1 LRKTTTLTEQR
12 IEGYNGPFST
22 TNASGRRSPM
32 DEPVRLIGTSAAIHV
47 IEEEVDCASRSN
59 AKVLITGESGVG
71 KEVVARLIHQRS
83 QRSRSPLVTIN
94 CAGVPDTLL
103 ESELFGHVRGSFTD
117 AHRDKKGWLEQAHFG
132 TIFMDEIGEMSLRMQ
147 ALLLRFLENGEI
159 QRVGSDRTQS
169 IVDVRVIAATNRNL
183 LTRIADKSFREDLYY
198 RLNVIHVPI
207 PPLRDR
213 REDIP
218 HLFAHFVRS
227 YSQKHRVPEPTV
239 PEEVL
244 ARLMSYDWPGNIREL
259 KNAVERIVVRSR
271 GVIGLADLPR
281 EISGKRTEHA
291 TVATERP
298 SVAHAEVLFQR
309 MTVNGESFW
318 SVVYEPFMSRDLTR
332 QDLRAIIGRGLEQT
346 RGSYKLLVQLF
357 NLQPEDYKRL
367 LSFLRKYECQLP
379 FQKFRSVPSRL
390 AGVSDTPE

>member
-1 LRKTTTLTEQR
+1 LTESR
-12 IEGYNGPFST
+12 TEHYNVPFPST
-22 TNASGRRSPM
+22 ESLPARKVQM
-32 DEPVRLIGTSAAIHV
+32 DDPARLIGTSAAIRS
-47 IEEEVDCASRSN
+47 IEEEVDCAARSN

-117 AHRDKKGWLEQAHFG
+117 AHRDKKGWLEQAHAG

-183 LTRIADKSFREDLYY
+183 LARVAEKSFREDLYY

-207 PPLRDR
+207 PPLRER

-218 HLFAHFVRS
+218 HLFAHFVRT
-227 YSQKHRVPEPTV
+227 YSKSHRVPEPTAS
-239 PEEVL
+239 EEAL
-244 ARLMSYDWPGNIREL
+244 TRLIAYDWPGNVREL
-259 KNAVERIVVRSR
+259 KNAVERIVIRSR
-271 GVIGLADLPR
+271 GVIGPADLPR
-281 EISGKRTEHA
+281 EISGKRAESV
-291 TVATERP
+291 VATAERP
-298 SVAHAEVLFQR
+298 AVVLADTLFER
-309 MTVNGESFW
+309 MTVGGESFW

-332 QDLRAIIGRGLEQT
+332 YDLRLVISRGLEHT

-379 FQKFRSVPSRL
+379 FQKFRSVPPRVESL
-390 AGVSDTPE
+390 TDTRD